1 MALAYLSEFIS
12 TLCPLF
18 LGPHPLWTLLFFEYT
33 KSPEKD
39 FYGAEISNLPD
50 KEFK

>member
-1 MALAYLSEFIS
+1 MVTTKNIQ
-12 TLCPLF
+12 
-18 LGPHPLWTLLFFEYT
+18 G

-50 KEFK
+50 KEFKVRIIKLLNKLGRQMDKQQ

>member
-1 MALAYLSEFIS
+1 MTEKLSHVDKYKE
-12 TLCPLF
+12 TE
-18 LGPHPLWTLLFFEYT
+18 EYIPKQT
-33 KSPEKD
+33 NGNNKKYTGKSPEKD